1 MKDSLVKVS
10 GRMNHKCSN
19 YNIYSNEMN
28 LLIRFYILL
37 KGAFGKVYQG
47 ILKIHGLP
55 GNGTTQR
62 DVAVKTLKSKL

>member
-1 MKDSLVKVS
+1 
-10 GRMNHKCSN
+10 
-19 YNIYSNEMN
+19 MN
-28 LLIRFYILL
+28 LLIWLYILL